1 MSFYQNFKRKVF
13 GKNGS
18 SALEDLKSDGQFVTL
33 AVGDAIQKNSGET
46 WIKIDGYKVD
56 GVVMKYN
63 NIFDRKSQTLRD
75 DVENDARYVQL
86 SGNNVLSGSNIFN
99 GNNTYNGTNR
109 FTQPVT
115 FTSKIY
121 STSIDNADYV
131 KTKTLDASASS
142 HLHGWLTI
150 GDKADNEPNQ
160 TTNLIVY
167 GTTELVRDAKTDAD
181 LTVGRNL
188 TVNGISTLKGNTNTN
203 NLYVNGTATLKSDT
217 TVEKNLHVNN
227 TADLRGNVVISGTVT
242 SNGDVILNRNAVLN
256 GQVNIKGNLGVE
268 GTAGF
273 NNNVVIS
280 PSKSLS
286 VRNITN
292 SPNIDNLR
300 VSGTSTL
307 SGAVTCEN
315 TLAVAGAFSSNGDA
329 YIARSL
335 TVSGNIANNDNS
347 GDIGS
352 NGARWANIYNINQNC
367 SGTFWGNVVN
377 FNNGTV
383 NGTITAKLFN
393 GKATSAQH
401 ADLAEKYSTDKTYD
415 IGTVLQVNTDSESQG
430 TLFNGGS
437 LLGVVSEKP
446 GVMIN
451 SDAKGQYVA
460 LKGMIP
466 VKVAENVKK
475 GQYCIAVKGGKVKG
489 IDKNNL
495 TQLTM
500 LDLVGVA
507 LEDSKFNIEL
517 NCETVLVKV

>member
-1 MSFYQNFKRKVF
+1 M
-13 GKNGS
+13 
-18 SALEDLKSDGQFVTL
+18 
-33 AVGDAIQKNSGET
+33 
-46 WIKIDGYKVD
+46 
-56 GVVMKYN
+56 
-63 NIFDRKSQTLRD
+63 
-75 DVENDARYVQL
+75 
-86 SGNNVLSGSNIFN
+86 
-99 GNNTYNGTNR
+99 
-109 FTQPVT
+109 
-115 FTSKIY
+115 
-121 STSIDNADYV
+121 
-131 KTKTLDASASS
+131 
-142 HLHGWLTI
+142 
-150 GDKADNEPNQ
+150 
-160 TTNLIVY
+160 
-167 GTTELVRDAKTDAD
+167 
-181 LTVGRNL
+181 
-188 TVNGISTLKGNTNTN
+188 
-203 NLYVNGTATLKSDT
+203 
-217 TVEKNLHVNN
+217 EKNLHINN
-227 TADLRGNVVISGTVT
+227 TTDCRGNVVISGQVT
-242 SNGDVILNRNAVLN
+242 ANGDVILNRNATLN
-256 GQVNIKGNLGVE
+256 GQVNVNGNLGVG

-307 SGAVTCEN
+307 SGAVTCGN
-315 TLAVAGAFSSNGDA
+315 SLAVAGAFSSNGDA

-352 NGARWANIYNINQNC
+352 NGARWANIYSINQSC

-415 IGTVLQVNTDSESQG
+415 IGTVLQVNVDSESQG

-466 VKVAENVKK
+466 VKVAEKVKK

-495 TQLTM
+495 TQLTV